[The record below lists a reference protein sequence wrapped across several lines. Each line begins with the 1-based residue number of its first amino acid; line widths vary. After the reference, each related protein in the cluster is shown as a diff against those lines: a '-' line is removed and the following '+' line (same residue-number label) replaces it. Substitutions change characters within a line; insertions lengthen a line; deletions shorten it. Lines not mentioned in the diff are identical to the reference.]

1 MLLEERTER
10 TTCIKRLDVNC
21 HVSGKFGE
29 LLPAEDGNRR
39 WKRAHLCGTVID
51 AIVYKCCHVL
61 FDNNEVKEC
70 YSNSLRFEAATASLP
85 PDLPPLPQWGKSRS
99 DNENLEHLP
108 PQEQAEEEE
117 VAEEAEA
124 KVPEAEDTEAEGG
137 QQLPTGE
144 EAGGRH
150 LLLIGQLPCIA
161 EANPPNYHERKWL
174 AEGRIWCLLGN
185 QVTITKA
192 IIPWFGLLFLIIVT
206 PTVKWKKMDLV
217 D

>member
-1 MLLEERTER
+1 MKQQQHLYHQICPHYHSGANPEE
-10 TTCIKRLDVNC
+10 K
-21 HVSGKFGE
+21 
-29 LLPAEDGNRR
+29 
-39 WKRAHLCGTVID
+39 
-51 AIVYKCCHVL
+51 
-61 FDNNEVKEC
+61 
-70 YSNSLRFEAATASLP
+70 
-85 PDLPPLPQWGKSRS
+85 PDPDHPEGS

-161 EANPPNYHERKWL
+161 EANQPNCHERKRL

-206 PTVKWKKMDLV
+206 PTVTWKKWT
-217 D
+217 